1 MTLSSALTRIVVSIG
16 VTYGTDP
23 ERVKKF
29 LLKIAQQDSR
39 ISPDPAPMTLFK
51 DHGAS
56 SLDFELRVYV
66 PELENRVWVQDAMI
80 PLINRV
86 LNEEGIDI
94 PFPQRDL
101 YLNHVPK
108 KLIISGLSPF
118 AFVNKIR
125 LKIAK
130 NY

>member
-16 VTYGTDP
+16 VAYGTDP

-29 LLKIAQQDSR
+29 LRKIAQQDSR
-39 ISPDPAPMTLFK
+39 ISPDPAPMALFK

-66 PELENRVWVQDAMI
+66 PELGNRVWLQDSLI
-80 PLINRV
+80 PSINQV

-94 PFPQRDL
+94 PFPQRDF
-101 YLNHVPK
+101 YLHDVSK
-108 KLIISGLSPF
+108 KG
-118 AFVNKIR
+118 
-125 LKIAK
+125 
-130 NY
+130 